1 MDKKCM
7 PEVCVKIH
15 YTCFWH
21 YFIFTNKKDRSL
33 IQIGFFFVIKK
44 RIFAEVGFQRLNLR
58 VYGYRFFNLNT
69 MVMNLVLA
77 IIPVLLLI
85 ILMAFFKMSGDKSS
99 VISLVVTMLIAFFG
113 FHFPVDDLLFSFL
126 YGALKAVSPILI
138 IILMAIF
145 SYNVLLKTEKM
156 EIIKQQFS
164 SISTDKSIQVLL
176 LTWGFGGLLEAMAGF
191 GTAVAIPVAILIS
204 LGFKPVFSATVS
216 LIANSVA
223 TAFGAIGTPVLVLA
237 KETNLDVLV
246 LSANVVLQLSVLMFL
261 IPFVLLFLTN
271 SKLKSLPK
279 NIFLSLLV
287 GGVSL
292 GSQYIAARYMGA
304 ESPAIIGSILSIIVI
319 VAYGKLTASKEEK
332 ARKSTLKG
340 LEVLNAWSIYLLILF
355 LIILTSPLFPGL
367 RTTLENNWVTRIS
380 LPINDSTMN
389 YTVSWLTHAGVLLF
403 VGTFVGGLIQG
414 AKIWELFAVLW
425 NTVKQLKKTFIT
437 VICLVSLSTIMDTAG
452 MISVI
457 ATALAVATGSL
468 YPLFAPVIGCLGT
481 FITGSDT
488 SSNILFGKLQANVA
502 GHIQVSPD
510 WLSAANTVGATG
522 GKIISPQS
530 IAIATSAGN
539 QQGKEGEILK
549 SAIPYALAYVVITG
563 VIVYIFS

>member
-1 MDKKCM
+1 M
-7 PEVCVKIH
+7 
-15 YTCFWH
+15 T
-21 YFIFTNKKDRSL
+21 L
-33 IQIGFFFVIKK
+33 I
-44 RIFAEVGFQRLNLR
+44 
-58 VYGYRFFNLNT
+58 
-69 MVMNLVLA
+69 LA

-85 ILMAFFKMSGDKSS
+85 VLMAFFKMSGDKSS
-99 VISLVVTMLIAFFG
+99 IISLIVTMLIALFG
-113 FHFPVDDLLFSFL
+113 FAFSVDNLFYSFL

-156 EIIKQQFS
+156 EIIKQQFA

-191 GTAVAIPVAILIS
+191 GTAVAIPAAILIS
-204 LGFKPVFSATVS
+204 LGFKPIFSATVS

-237 KETNLDVLV
+237 KETNLDVLQ
-246 LSANVVLQLSVLMFL
+246 LSTNVVLQLSVLMFL
-261 IPFVLLFLTN
+261 IPLVLLFLTN
-271 SKLKSLPK
+271 PKLKALPK
-279 NIFLSLLV
+279 NIFLALLV

-292 GSQYIAARYMGA
+292 VGQYLAARYMGA

-319 VAYGKLTASKEEK
+319 VLYGKLTASKEEK
-332 ARKSTLKG
+332 ARKSTLKTKDI
-340 LEVLNAWSIYLLILF
+340 LNAWSIYLLILF
-355 LIILTSPLFPGL
+355 LIILTSPLFPSL
-367 RTTLENNWVTRIS
+367 RSTLENNWVTRIS
-380 LPINDSTMN
+380 LPVNATTVN
-389 YTVSWLTHAGVLLF
+389 YTISWLTHAGVLLF
-403 VGTFVGGLIQG
+403 LGTFIGGLIQG
-414 AKIWELFAVLW
+414 AKVKELFIVLW

-437 VICLVSLSTIMDTAG
+437 VICLVGLSTIMDTSG
-452 MISVI
+452 MIAVI
-457 ATALAVATGSL
+457 ATALATGSL

-488 SSNILFGKLQANVA
+488 SSNILFGKLQASVA
-502 GHIQVSPD
+502 GQIHVSPD

-549 SAIPYALAYVVITG
+549 AAIPYALAYVVITG
-563 VIVYIFS
+563 IIVYIFS

>member
-15 YTCFWH
+15 YTASGITLFLL
-21 YFIFTNKKDRSL
+21 IKKDRSL

-113 FHFPVDDLLFSFL
+113 FHFPVNDLLSSFL

-191 GTAVAIPVAILIS
+191 GTAVAIPAAILVS

-261 IPFVLLFLTN
+261 IPFVLLFLTD

-355 LIILTSPLFPGL
+355 LIVLTSPLFPGL

-549 SAIPYALAYVVITG
+549 SAIPYALAYVLITG

>member
-113 FHFPVDDLLFSFL
+113 FHFPVNDLLSSFL

-191 GTAVAIPVAILIS
+191 GTAVAIPAAILVS

-261 IPFVLLFLTN
+261 IPFVLLFLTD

-355 LIILTSPLFPGL
+355 LIVLTSPLFPGL

-437 VICLVSLSTIMDTAG
+437 VICLVSLSTIMDTTG

-539 QQGKEGEILK
+539 QQGKEGEILN
-549 SAIPYALAYVVITG
+549 PP
-563 VIVYIFS
+563 FHMHWRMC

>member
-1 MDKKCM
+1 M
-7 PEVCVKIH
+7 
-15 YTCFWH
+15 T
-21 YFIFTNKKDRSL
+21 L
-33 IQIGFFFVIKK
+33 I
-44 RIFAEVGFQRLNLR
+44 
-58 VYGYRFFNLNT
+58 
-69 MVMNLVLA
+69 LA

-85 ILMAFFKMSGDKSS
+85 VLMAFFKMSGDKSS
-99 VISLVVTMLIAFFG
+99 IISLIVTMLIALFG
-113 FHFPVDDLLFSFL
+113 FAFSVDNLFYSFL

-156 EIIKQQFS
+156 EIIKQQFT

-191 GTAVAIPVAILIS
+191 GTAVAIPAAILIS
-204 LGFKPVFSATVS
+204 LGFKPIFSATVS

-237 KETNLDVLV
+237 KETNLDVLH
-246 LSANVVLQLSVLMFL
+246 LSTNVVLQLSVLMFL
-261 IPFVLLFLTN
+261 IPLVLLFLTN
-271 SKLKSLPK
+271 PKLKALPK
-279 NIFLSLLV
+279 NIFLALLV

-292 GSQYIAARYMGA
+292 AGQYLAARYMGA

-319 VAYGKLTASKEEK
+319 VLYGKLTASKEEK
-332 ARKSTLKG
+332 ERKSTLRTKDI
-340 LEVLNAWSIYLLILF
+340 LNAWSIYLLILF
-355 LIILTSPLFPGL
+355 LIILTSPLFPEL
-367 RTTLENNWVTRIS
+367 RSTLENNWITRIS
-380 LPINDSTMN
+380 LPINASTVN
-389 YTVSWLTHAGVLLF
+389 YTISWLTHAGVLLF
-403 VGTFVGGLIQG
+403 LGTFIGGLIQG
-414 AKIWELFAVLW
+414 AKVKELFIVLW

-437 VICLVSLSTIMDTAG
+437 VICLVGLSIMDASG
-452 MISVI
+452 MIAII
-457 ATALAVATGSL
+457 ASALATATGSL

-488 SSNILFGKLQANVA
+488 SSNILFGKLQASVA
-502 GHIQVSPD
+502 GQIHVSPD

-549 SAIPYALAYVVITG
+549 AAIPYALAYVVITG
-563 VIVYIFS
+563 IIVYIFS

>member
-1 MDKKCM
+1 M
-7 PEVCVKIH
+7 
-15 YTCFWH
+15 T
-21 YFIFTNKKDRSL
+21 L
-33 IQIGFFFVIKK
+33 I
-44 RIFAEVGFQRLNLR
+44 
-58 VYGYRFFNLNT
+58 
-69 MVMNLVLA
+69 LA

-85 ILMAFFKMSGDKSS
+85 VLMAFLKMPGDKSS
-99 VISLVVTMLIAFFG
+99 VISLIVTMLIAIFG
-113 FHFPVDDLLFSFL
+113 FHFAVDDLAYSFL

-138 IILMAIF
+138 IIVMAIF
-145 SYNVLLKTEKM
+145 SYNVLLKTQKM

-191 GTAVAIPVAILIS
+191 GTAVAIPAAILIS
-204 LGFKPVFSATVS
+204 LGFKPVFSAVVS

-223 TAFGAIGTPVLVLA
+223 TAFGAIGTPVLA
-237 KETNLDVLV
+237 KETNLDVLT
-246 LSANVVLQLSVLMFL
+246 LSTNVVLQLSVLMFL
-261 IPFVLLFLTN
+261 IPLVLLFLTDP
-271 SKLKSLPK
+271 KLKSLPK
-279 NIFLSLLV
+279 NVFLALLV

-292 GSQYIAARYMGA
+292 VSQYVAARYMGA

-319 VAYGKLTASKEEK
+319 VIYGKLTASKEEK
-332 ARKSTLKG
+332 TRKSSLRGKDI
-340 LEVLNAWSIYLLILF
+340 LNAWSIYLLILL

-367 RTTLENNWVTRIS
+367 RNTLENNWITRIS
-380 LPINDSTMN
+380 LPINDSTVN
-389 YTVSWLTHAGVLLF
+389 YTISWLTHAGVLLF
-403 VGTFVGGLIQG
+403 VGTFIGGLIQG
-414 AKIWELFAVLW
+414 AKVKDLFIVLW

-437 VICLVSLSTIMDTAG
+437 VICLVGLSTIMDTAG

-457 ATALAVATGSL
+457 ATALATATGSL

-488 SSNILFGKLQANVA
+488 SSNILFGKLQASVA
-502 GHIQVSPD
+502 GHINVNPD

-530 IAIATSAGN
+530 IAIATSASN

-549 SAIPYALAYVVITG
+549 AAIPYALAYIVITG
-563 VIVYIFS
+563 IIVFIFS

>member
-1 MDKKCM
+1 
-7 PEVCVKIH
+7 
-15 YTCFWH
+15 
-21 YFIFTNKKDRSL
+21 
-33 IQIGFFFVIKK
+33 
-44 RIFAEVGFQRLNLR
+44 
-58 VYGYRFFNLNT
+58 
-69 MVMNLVLA
+69 MNLVLA

-113 FHFPVDDLLFSFL
+113 FHFPVNDLLSSFL

-191 GTAVAIPVAILIS
+191 GTAVAIPAAILVS

-261 IPFVLLFLTN
+261 IPFVLLFLTDP
-271 SKLKSLPK
+271 KLRSLPK

-292 GSQYIAARYMGA
+292 GSQYVAARYMGA

-355 LIILTSPLFPGL
+355 LIVLTSPLFPGL

-414 AKIWELFAVLW
+414 AKIWELFAFFRDTATTEIYTLSLHDALLIW

-549 SAIPYALAYVVITG
+549 SAIPYALAYVLITG